1 MYKLKTHKGLAK
13 RVRITGTG
21 KVKFKKGGMGHLTG
35 HMSGSTRRRLNESSY
50 VKGKMA
56 SKIKVLIGAN

>member
-1 MYKLKTHKGLAK
+1 MYKLKTHKGIAK
-13 RVRITGTG
+13 RVRVTGTG

-35 HMSGSTRRRLNESSY
+35 HMSGRIRRRLNETSF
-50 VKGKMA
+50 VKGKFA